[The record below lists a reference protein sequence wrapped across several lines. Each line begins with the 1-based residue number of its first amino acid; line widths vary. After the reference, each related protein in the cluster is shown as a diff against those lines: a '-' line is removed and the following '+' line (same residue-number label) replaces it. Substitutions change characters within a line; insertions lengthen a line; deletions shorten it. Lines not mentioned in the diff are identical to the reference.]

1 MSELQRDIRFWQ
13 LSNELEEGRNH
24 VLKMVAR
31 NEDLNLILK
40 TLCQKAQVYNPDM
53 LCSILR
59 LNRQKNTLHPVAS
72 VSLPDFYCQALD
84 GVEIGA
90 GVGSC
95 GTAAYSKKRVIVEDI
110 NTHPYWSQYKSLALS
125 AGVQACW
132 SEPIIGANG
141 IVFGTFAMYYAK
153 PTSPTCEDLKFIEL
167 SANLAAVVFE
177 NHSNREKLLNA
188 NNLLSQTVND
198 RNRELERVNL
208 ALEKVIKE
216 QSQRYSLDI
225 RNEKMLTTNNLIAG
239 FSHEINGPIGV
250 ALTAIS
256 AAEDKLNILIQE
268 FTAGKLT
275 RRLFVAKTSELSEVI
290 EINKT
295 SLLRAN
301 NLLQRFKDV
310 NTFADLN
317 ECKSFSMQ
325 SFLEEVKV
333 SVEGILGCHKL
344 TIQCE
349 DFVITSQK
357 ECLWQVLFNLIEN
370 SVIHA
375 FKGMEIGAIFIRVVE
390 HMDEVVIN
398 YHDNGCG
405 ISEDKTAKIFE
416 PFYTS
421 SRNNKSLGLGLNIIN
436 NIVNHNLRGRVR
448 LVDSPVGVRYE
459 IILPRTSF

>member
-153 PTSPTCEDLKFIEL
+153 PTSPTCEDLKFIES

-317 ECKSFSMQ
+317 DCKSFSMQ
-325 SFLEEVKV
+325 SFLKEVSA
-333 SVEGILGCHKL
+333 SVEGILGCHEL

-349 DFVITSQK
+349 DFDITSQK

-375 FKGMEIGAIFIRVVE
+375 FNGMEIGAIFIRVVE

-421 SRNNKSLGLGLNIIN
+421 ARNSKSLGLGLNIIN
-436 NIVNHNLRGRVR
+436 NIVNHNLQGRVR